1 MPRMQKHY
9 PHVIPA
15 PPGAPVST
23 GYTSALVRQEFAH
36 RLKKLMTKKGMSQS
50 DLARAAFG
58 LDDPGSRSKVPK
70 GRDRISAYLNARQF
84 PDDENLEALAKAL
97 DLAPEDLTPK
107 IEPETSLKSEQV
119 FDVQRHPNSTRA
131 RVVLIQDL
139 EMEVVLKIMALLV
152 AHPDESADQPS
163 DQAKLGG
170 YPKANPPPKSA
181 NQPSDQAKLGGY
193 PKASPAP
200 KKAGQSLMADPKP
213 NPAPKRSVLSLP
225 KSNPTPDPAPQQLVL
240 TKKKVDDEEADWDRS
255 YQEDPLGLSDFLRS

>member
-1 MPRMQKHY
+1 MSRLQKHY
-9 PHVIPA
+9 PRVIPV
-15 PPGAPVST
+15 PPGAPVSS
-23 GYTSALVRQEFAH
+23 GYTSALVRQQFAH
-36 RLKKLMTKKGMSQS
+36 RLKKLMEQKGLSQS

-58 LDDPGSRSKVPK
+58 LDDPGSRSRVPK

-97 DLAPEDLTPK
+97 DLTPEDLTPK
-107 IEPETSLKSEQV
+107 IDPETSLKSEQV
-119 FDVQRHPNSTRA
+119 FDVQRYPNSTRA

-139 EMEVVLKIMALLV
+139 EMEIVLKIMALLV
-152 AHPDESADQPS
+152 AHPDESANQPS

-181 NQPSDQAKLGGY
+181 DQPL
-193 PKASPAP
+193 PKAGPAA
-200 KKAGQSLMADPKP
+200 KKLMPDPKP
-213 NPAPKRSVLSLP
+213 NPAPKRAVLSLP